1 MASEDV
7 LRKTLKNADG
17 KPFAKYKGLTNNFV
31 LEDFELIV
39 DEVQNDRAGHT
50 FMRVRVPL
58 KAAGF
63 PEDTHN
69 TPSRDIALRDLIAR
83 RFWESARTHA
93 RSPIPKTDGGE
104 MFIPRPGQEILDRG
118 CVAITEHYVE
128 VRFTADLP
136 SSGGRVNAEAT
147 ELLIFERIATV
158 VSESMRYSAYKQSK
172 LYNHLYTAENA
183 DYIRSEL
190 HKKGLAAF
198 IANGSI
204 LPRRDDDLA
213 PMVDAVPFRCVPE
226 LEVEMDVPNGPPI
239 AGWGI
244 PEGFNAVVGPSR
256 NGKSVLADA
265 VFAGVYNHIPGDGRE
280 YAISVPR
287 ATFVISEAGRPA
299 SSVDLSM
306 FMATTEDF
314 DATSVTTRSVP
325 SPMSE
330 LVAISE
336 AVEMGSSL
344 VVMDEEYSNPCVI
357 RKGFMAD
364 DGSYAS
370 VSEMAS
376 AMGRAG
382 VSVLMVTGDESA
394 VRHADHVF
402 IMRGFQAYPVDVEG
416 RLVNDMLFVMPEPRY
431 PVSKSMEFEKGRKKI
446 STAAPS
452 IRVVEMGEQKVGAP
466 MAALFDMSQTRTIA
480 DAIAVSKES
489 MDGSKSLLEF
499 CEEAI
504 SALREADA
512 EPGNTA
518 GMYHVGVRPMD
529 IAAFLSRHPQI
540 LMIRKG

>member
-31 LEDFELIV
+31 LEQFELII
-39 DEVQNDRAGHT
+39 DEVQNDRTGHT
-50 FMRVRVPL
+50 FMRVRVPM

-69 TPSRDIALRDLIAR
+69 TKSREIALRDLVAR
-83 RFWESARTHA
+83 RFWESARTNA
-93 RSPIPKTDGGE
+93 RSPIPKMDGGE

-118 CVAITEHYVE
+118 SVTITEHYIE

-136 SSGGRVNAEAT
+136 SSGGKVNATAT
-147 ELLIFERIATV
+147 ELLIFDRIATV
-158 VSESMRYSAYKQSK
+158 VADSMHYSAYKQSK
-172 LYNHLYTAENA
+172 LYNHIFTAENA

-190 HKKGLAAF
+190 PKRGLAAF
-198 IANGSI
+198 IAEGSI
-204 LPRRDDDLA
+204 LPRREDDLA
-213 PMVDAVPFRCVPE
+213 PMIDAVPFSCDPGLMVD
-226 LEVEMDVPNGPPI
+226 MDVPNGAPI
-239 AGWGI
+239 RGWGI
-244 PEGFNAVVGPSR
+244 PEGFNAIVGPSR

-280 YAISVPR
+280 YVISVPC
-287 ATFVISEAGRPA
+287 ATYVISEAGRPA

-306 FMATTEDF
+306 LMASTDDF
-314 DATSVTTRSVP
+314 DASSVTTKSVP

-344 VVMDEEYSNPCVI
+344 VIMDEEYSNPCVI

-370 VSEMAS
+370 ISEMGS
-376 AMGRAG
+376 AMGCAG
-382 VSVLMVTGDESA
+382 VSLLMVTGDESA

-402 IMRGFQAYPVDVEG
+402 MMRGFCAYPVKIDD
-416 RLVNDMLFVMPEPRY
+416 RMVNDMLFVSPKPRY
-431 PVSKSMEFEKGRKKI
+431 PVSKSMDFEKGRKKV
-446 STAAPS
+446 STAATS
-452 IRVVEMGEQKVGAP
+452 IRVVEMGEQKVSAP
-466 MAALFDMSQTRTIA
+466 MAALFEMSQTRTLA
-480 DAIAVSKES
+480 DAIAIAKES
-489 MDGSKSLLEF
+489 MDGSKSLQES
-499 CEEAI
+499 CEEAV
-504 SALREADA
+504 SMLREADSEA
-512 EPGNTA
+512 GNTT
-518 GMYHVGVRPMD
+518 GMYHATVRPMD
-529 IAAFLSRHPQI
+529 IAAFLSRHPDV